1 MPPSSLRL
9 PARLESLDAG
19 LAFIAARAAESGF
32 SPTRTKEIQL
42 AVEEAVVN
50 IVRHAYPNGPGEFEL
65 RWMPGAGPG
74 RVTIEIEDAG
84 VPFDVRTAAVP
95 NLQAGLDDR
104 KVGGLGVFFITHMVD
119 TVDYRR
125 DCDKNIL
132 TLSLGA
138 EKPSSGSK
146 PSAAHTGAAGTPSSG
161 ARAGASAAST
171 PPLSDDEDL
180 RFPLGS
186 MNHEIYRKGDTLFK
200 AGDRADKMYYVARG
214 SLRLLEIDKI
224 VQEGQVIGEMGI
236 LSPFHARTAT
246 AVCEEDL
253 DAYSISKDDV
263 IRLFNKDSALAFQ
276 LVHLCI
282 KRFIENLRVETEAK
296 ERIQS
301 ELRIA
306 RDIQMSMLPRVFPPF
321 PDRTEFDI
329 FAVMEPAKEVGGD
342 LYDFFFVDERR
353 LCVVIGDVS
362 GKGVPAAL
370 FMAICKTLL
379 KTEALRGLSP
389 GEILTQVN
397 RTLIPDNETLM
408 FITVFLL
415 ILDVETGEIRY
426 SNGGHPPPL
435 VSAGTGKFEP
445 VAGPTGTVLGAVE
458 GCSYV
463 TTTRRLT
470 PGEVVFL
477 YTDGMS
483 EAMNAQQ
490 ELFTDARLISRLGE
504 GTGKSAADLIRHMR
518 AAVLAFADGTPPS
531 DDITMVA
538 LAFNGGGR

>member
-1 MPPSSLRL
+1 MPPSNLRL

-19 LAFIAARAAESGF
+19 LAFIAARAAETGF

-50 IVRHAYPNGPGEFEL
+50 IVRHAYPDGPGEFEL
-65 RWMPGAGPG
+65 RWMPGAAPG

-84 VPFDVRTAAVP
+84 VPFDVRTAPSP

-104 KVGGLGVFFITHMVD
+104 KVGGLGIFFITHMVD
-119 TVDYRR
+119 AVDYRR

-138 EKPSSGSK
+138 EKPSSENAGSGT
-146 PSAAHTGAAGTPSSG
+146 AAALPA
-161 ARAGASAAST
+161 
-171 PPLSDDEDL
+171 DEDL

-186 MNHEIYRKGDTLFK
+186 MNHEVYKKGDTLFK

-214 SLRLLEIDKI
+214 SLRLLEIDKV

-253 DAYSISKDDV
+253 DAYTISKDDV
-263 IRLFNKDSALAFQ
+263 IHLFNKDSALAFQ

-282 KRFIENLRVETEAK
+282 KRFIENLRAETEAK

-306 RDIQMSMLPRVFPPF
+306 RDIQMRMLPRVFPPF

-415 ILDVETGEIRY
+415 ILDVETGEMRY

-435 VSAGTGKFEP
+435 VSAGPGPFAP

-458 GCSYV
+458 GCSYT
-463 TTTRRLT
+463 TTTRMLA
-470 PGEVVFL
+470 PGDVVFL

-483 EAMNAQQ
+483 EAMNAKE
-490 ELFTDARLISRLGE
+490 ELFSEARLIDRLGE
-504 GTGKSAADLIRHMR
+504 GTGKSAADLVRHMR

-538 LAFNGGGR
+538 LGYQGGGSR

>member
-1 MPPSSLRL
+1 
-9 PARLESLDAG
+9 
-19 LAFIAARAAESGF
+19 
-32 SPTRTKEIQL
+32 
-42 AVEEAVVN
+42 
-50 IVRHAYPNGPGEFEL
+50 
-65 RWMPGAGPG
+65 
-74 RVTIEIEDAG
+74 
-84 VPFDVRTAAVP
+84 
-95 NLQAGLDDR
+95 
-104 KVGGLGVFFITHMVD
+104 MVD
-119 TVDYRR
+119 AVDYRR

-138 EKPSSGSK
+138 EKPSSENAGSGT
-146 PSAAHTGAAGTPSSG
+146 AAALPA
-161 ARAGASAAST
+161 
-171 PPLSDDEDL
+171 DEDL

-186 MNHEIYRKGDTLFK
+186 MNHEVYKKGDTLFK

-214 SLRLLEIDKI
+214 SLRLLEIDKV

-253 DAYSISKDDV
+253 DAYTISKDDV
-263 IRLFNKDSALAFQ
+263 IHLFNKDSALAFQ

-282 KRFIENLRVETEAK
+282 KRFIENLRAETEAK

-415 ILDVETGEIRY
+415 ILDVETGEMRY

-435 VSAGTGKFEP
+435 VSAGPGPFAP

-458 GCSYV
+458 GCSYT
-463 TTTRRLT
+463 TTTRMLA
-470 PGEVVFL
+470 PGDVVFL

-483 EAMNAQQ
+483 EAMNAKE
-490 ELFTDARLISRLGE
+490 ELFSEARLIDRLGE
-504 GTGKSAADLIRHMR
+504 GTGKSAADLVRHMR

-538 LAFNGGGR
+538 LGYQGGGSR

>member
-1 MPPSSLRL
+1 MPPSNLRL

-19 LAFIAARAAESGF
+19 LNFIAVRAAESGF

-50 IVRHAYPNGPGEFEL
+50 IVRHAYPDGPGEFEL
-65 RWMPGAGPG
+65 RWVPGAGPG

-84 VPFDVRTAAVP
+84 VPFDVRTAAAP

-146 PSAAHTGAAGTPSSG
+146 LSGAHSSAGAGAHAAAGAAN
-161 ARAGASAAST
+161 
-171 PPLSDDEDL
+171 PLPADEDL

-186 MNHEIYRKGDTLFK
+186 MNHETYKKGDMLFK

-214 SLRLLEIDKI
+214 SLRLLEIDKV

-236 LSPFHARTAT
+236 LSPFHARTAS

-253 DAYSISKDDV
+253 EAYSISKDEI

-282 KRFIENLRVETEAK
+282 KRFIENLRAETEAK

-321 PDRTEFDI
+321 PERTEFDI

-342 LYDFFFVDERR
+342 LYDFFFVDDKR

-408 FITVFLL
+408 FVTVFLL

-435 VSAGTGKFEP
+435 VSAEPGKFEP
-445 VAGPTGTVLGAVE
+445 VAGPTGIVLGAVE

-463 TTTRRLT
+463 TTTRTLA
-470 PGEVVFL
+470 PGDVVFL

-483 EAMNAQQ
+483 EAMNARQ

-538 LAFNGGGR
+538 LAFKGGRRGPAGS